1 MHVNDL
7 LKLAVEKGASD
18 LHLKVGSYPMC
29 RIHGHLAPVTDEKQ
43 LDHEDLV
50 EMAASIMSTAQR
62 QKFKDAQEVDLAY
75 SVGRSR
81 PLPLQRVP
89 AARHHRHRP
98 PRHSGQGDEPRR
110 SSACRRSSSK
120 IAHEERGLVLV
131 TGTTGSGK
139 STSLAAMIDHINA
152 NRTAHV
158 ITIEDPIEYLHR
170 DIKCIINQR
179 EIGVDTRSFAYAL
192 RSALRQDPDVILVGE
207 MRDMETIETA
217 MHAAETGHLVF
228 STLHTLDA
236 TETINRIISVF
247 PPHQQKQIRL
257 QLASVL
263 KAAIAQR
270 LIPRKDGTGRCPG
283 VEVLIATPFVK
294 DCIVDK
300 DKTHLIAGAIAQGTS
315 QYGMQTFDQS
325 IFSLF
330 QRELISYEEALR
342 WATNVDEF
350 KLKVQGISTTADVS
364 RDQMANTIFSKQPAG
379 KPGTP
384 GGRRRGP
391 ERQAQPRRPSPPQQS
406 RLQGRRSRRISRAS
420 DPDGPGFQGFQSSEA
435 SFWIRFRNRN
445 RGEQPLELWNLG
457 RLEPPDAYTVALT
470 LLSARELS
478 EAQLRTRLKKRKFDE
493 EDIDAAVSRLMSDRT
508 LNDRRVAG
516 AIARMESIDQTSWSS
531 TRPPENPASRH
542 R

>member
-7 LKLAVEKGASD
+7 LKAAVEKGASD
-18 LHLKVGSYPMC
+18 LHLKVGSYPMA

-75 SVGRSR
+75 SVPGLGRFR
-81 PLPLQRVP
+81 CNVFQQRGTIGIVLRVIP
-89 AARHHRHRP
+89 VKVH
-98 PRHSGQGDEPRR
+98 EPRR
-110 SSACRRSSSK
+110 ARPAAGAQEDRRRR
-120 IAHEERGLVLV
+120 ARPGARHRHDRQRQVHVARGDDRL
-131 TGTTGSGK
+131 
-139 STSLAAMIDHINA
+139 HQRH
-152 NRTAHV
+152 RTAHI

-170 DIKCIINQR
+170 DNQCIINQR

-217 MHAAETGHLVF
+217 LHAAETGHLVF

-270 LIPRKDGTGRCPG
+270 LIPSKDGLGRCPG
-283 VEVLIATPFVK
+283 VEVLVATPFIK

-330 QRELISYEEALR
+330 QNELISYEEALR

-350 KLKVQGISTTADVS
+350 KLKVQGISTTADAS
-364 RDQMANTIFSKQPAG
+364 RDQMANTIFSKPA
-379 KPGTP
+379 
-384 GGRRRGP
+384 
-391 ERQAQPRRPSPPQQS
+391 RPSPASRPRRTAEAAGNHAL
-406 RLQGRRSRRISRAS
+406 RLQSA
-420 DPDGPGFQGFQSSEA
+420 EA
-435 SFWIRFRNRN
+435 
-445 RGEQPLELWNLG
+445 
-457 RLEPPDAYTVALT
+457 
-470 LLSARELS
+470 AR
-478 EAQLRTRLKKRKFDE
+478 
-493 EDIDAAVSRLMSDRT
+493 V
-508 LNDRRVAG
+508 
-516 AIARMESIDQTSWSS
+516 
-531 TRPPENPASRH
+531 H
-542 R
+542 